1 MKTKLISRNP
11 IQRFQKGGKE
21 GKKENIK
28 EKSKFEKLMEKVSKM
43 NSKYKITS
51 PTKTLPSDET
61 DNYYKPYRY
70 KLSDRLNDNK
80 KINLPDSPAD
90 ADKIIRAFAKIDE
103 TVDNI
108 NKNIPKSQKKKP
120 HDFKKGEV
128 RWIYK
133 DGKWYAQWTNRKDQ
147 NLYEVVPGTRGYD
160 RNGNFNKWDGKK
172 WVTITPAPKSKTQS
186 SNTITNKSNKST
198 TKSTK
203 TTPSSST
210 KRTYVDWGD
219 ERGKS
224 WTEYKDR
231 LNDIDKGTYA
241 GNDIRFIQE
250 DLNNQYSNNN
260 DLIEWAK
267 SQGYNPE
274 ALTTDNIWGSKTEEA
289 YKWYMAWK
297 DKLNQEHAAEQK
309 AKEPYT
315 TSYIPGDYNNL
326 TYKDIANLGFND
338 YNTLYSWVGNNPD
351 HWFAQDLTK
360 RFGEIGTW
368 DRQNIENNLGISGR
382 YGKNFLGNG
391 DYSDMFN
398 SMKNYFS
405 SYQNVG
411 NQQQQQTNY
420 QPYVSVNIPSY
431 NDLRNNPEVFTGY
444 ITNQLNNP
452 YRRIFKKGG
461 IVSKNPV
468 KRFREG
474 NKIEKFLEG
483 SVISESESPKK
494 FIVVKGKVQV
504 RPKSNSRAVL
514 WEVKDSHSNKWDTR
528 HFEYRTPNPYDAP
541 QTFEYSV
548 DGRNWKDVNPG
559 QQIISEYTEDIDEL
573 QGYPQKD
580 PEKNRYRK
588 RTTVKRDTYSI
599 EDNAMQ
605 KRTQQ
610 YSQYGYEN
618 ANNLKV
624 KTDSQSSNKNKQ
636 STQKSATQQKSIS
649 TNKNKQLI
657 QKPVTQQKSIS
668 TKQPIQ
674 KPITPQKSIYQI
686 NYENAMRKYPYL
698 RKFKNTRALQRFL
711 NQNGANLKEDNLF
724 GRKTERALQNFLN
737 GIKFNSP
744 EFTRENTMYLDEI
757 SFKPELRHE
766 DDAYKNYELADY
778 MDEEQLGNMVN
789 EVFNKTFKKGG
800 IISRN
805 PIQRFKQ
812 NLTKIKF

>member
-11 IQRFQKGGKE
+11 IQRFQNSGKIPEGATMKWRTNNGYFGLFDHDVELIYQNGQWRSRTQPGKDLKKYPGTTKWADQKGANDRYFN
-21 GKKENIK
+21 EN
-28 EKSKFEKLMEKVSKM
+28 KSK
-43 NSKYKITS
+43 N
-51 PTKTLPSDET
+51 TKQKSNNNAKKFDPNRTLDPKKKHNYGQNEVDWEFY
-61 DNYYKPYRY
+61 DGNWYVKFRDPKKDQKYYKVIEGTSGYT
-70 KLSDRLNDNK
+70 KDNQHH
-80 KINLPDSPAD
+80 NV
-90 ADKIIRAFAKIDE
+90 F
-103 TVDNI
+103 
-108 NKNIPKSQKKKP
+108 KN
-120 HDFKKGEV
+120 
-128 RWIYK
+128 
-133 DGKWYAQWTNRKDQ
+133 GKW
-147 NLYEVVPGTRGYD
+147 VPIP
-160 RNGNFNKWDGKK
+160 GNSTTSVN
-172 WVTITPAPKSKTQS
+172 KTQS
-186 SNTITNKSNKST
+186 SGTTKTS

-203 TTPSSST
+203 TTPSST

-219 ERGKS
+219 GRGKS

-231 LNDIDKGTYA
+231 LNDIDKGMYA

-250 DLNNQYSNNN
+250 DLNNQYKNN
-260 DLIEWAK
+260 DLIEWVK

-274 ALTTDNIWGSKTEEA
+274 ALVTDNIWGSKTEEA

-297 DKLNQEHAAEQK
+297 NKLNQEHTAEQK

-326 TYKDIANLGFND
+326 THKDIANLGFND
-338 YNTLYSWVGNNPD
+338 YNTLYSWVGNNPN
-351 HWFAQDLTK
+351 HWFAQDLMK

-368 DRQNIENNLGISGR
+368 DRQNIENNLGVSGR
-382 YGKNFLGNG
+382 YGRNFLGNG
-391 DYSDMFN
+391 DYADMFN

-444 ITNQLNNP
+444 LTNQLNNP

-461 IVSKNPV
+461 IVSKNPI

-474 NKIEKFLEG
+474 DAFEIDPKGK
-483 SVISESESPKK
+483 VIY
-494 FIVVKGKVQV
+494 VKGKVDIKSPEKPHPFNGNLLEPVSINTPYAPKHEYSTDGGKTWKSIDNGTKIVSSYKSIETIPGTKYKRKDNGEIFEKTFKQPYINMDVYSVNDEGVMHHKNISMPTETYKKYGNKTVDYYSNQV
-504 RPKSNSRAVL
+504 SNNKQQRIQQQTKSQQNQKSKQTQPKVKVVSTSQKPKSNKIV
-514 WEVKDSHSNKWDTR
+514 
-528 HFEYRTPNPYDAP
+528 
-541 QTFEYSV
+541 
-548 DGRNWKDVNPG
+548 
-559 QQIISEYTEDIDEL
+559 
-573 QGYPQKD
+573 
-580 PEKNRYRK
+580 
-588 RTTVKRDTYSI
+588 
-599 EDNAMQ
+599 
-605 KRTQQ
+605 
-610 YSQYGYEN
+610 
-618 ANNLKV
+618 
-624 KTDSQSSNKNKQ
+624 
-636 STQKSATQQKSIS
+636 
-649 TNKNKQLI
+649 
-657 QKPVTQQKSIS
+657 QKPQNNSNI
-668 TKQPIQ
+668 
-674 KPITPQKSIYQI
+674 PQKSIYQI

-698 RKFKNTRALQRFL
+698 RKFKDTRALQRFL

-778 MDEEQLGNMVN
+778 MDEEQLSNMVN